1 MMGTH
6 HAVSGA
12 AAWLAVTSTAPWAL
26 GLHPMSTRDQL
37 VGAVLAAGAA
47 ILPDAD
53 HHNGTIAHSGGVVT
67 KVAARTVEAA
77 SGGHRHGLH
86 SLLAII
92 GFYLGATYLGT
103 WWATV
108 PVLGYIPAG
117 STLLWL
123 ALIGFTLKVL
133 KLSKGGVIKLWVTAA
148 LATLPVLYF
157 FPDLFEILPTVVVVG
172 VITHLVGDFL
182 TVGGLPLLWPWI
194 PKPPK
199 GLDYVP
205 IVRSI
210 WQQNGYVALPILG
223 KTGSMREMAL
233 FAVLSL
239 YTLVALADTI
249 ARAVGAPLPIPGIG
263 A

>member
-37 VGAVLAAGAA
+37 VGAALAAGAA

-67 KVAARTVEAA
+67 KVAARTAQVA

-92 GFYLGATYLGT
+92 GFYLAATYLGT

-108 PVLGYIPAG
+108 PVVGYIPLG

-123 ALIGFTLKVL
+123 ALVGFTLKVL
-133 KLSKGGVIKLWVTAA
+133 KVSRGGVIKLWLTA
-148 LATLPVLYF
+148 LAATVPILYF
-157 FPDLFEILPTVVVVG
+157 WPSLFEILPMVVVVG
-172 VITHLVGDFL
+172 VITHLIGDFL
-182 TVGGLPLLWPWI
+182 TVGGLPLLWPWV
-194 PKPPK
+194 PKPTK
-199 GLDYVP
+199 ALDYIPV
-205 IVRSI
+205 VRSV
-210 WQQNGYVALPILG
+210 WQQNGYVALPVLG
-223 KTGSMREMAL
+223 KTGSAREKVL
-233 FAVLSL
+233 FAALSG
-239 YTLVALADTI
+239 YTLVAVADTA
-249 ARAVGAPLPIPGIG
+249 ARAVGAPLPIPGLS

>member
-1 MMGTH
+1 MGTH

-12 AAWLAVTSTAPWAL
+12 AVWLAVTSTAPWAL
-26 GLHPMSTRDQL
+26 GLSPMSTRDQL
-37 VGAVLAAGAA
+37 VGAALAAGAA

-53 HHNGTIAHSGGVVT
+53 HHNGTIAHSGGAIT
-67 KVAARTVEAA
+67 KVAARTLEGV

-92 GFYLGATYLGT
+92 GFYLGATWLGT

-108 PVLGYIPAG
+108 PLLGYIPAG

-133 KLSKGGVIKLWVTAA
+133 HLSRGGIIKLWATAA
-148 LATLPVLYF
+148 VATLPVLYF
-157 FPDLFEILPTVVVVG
+157 APDLFGILPSVVVLG
-172 VITHLVGDFL
+172 VVTHLVGDFL
-182 TVGGLPLLWPWI
+182 TVGGLPLLWPWV

-199 GLDYVP
+199 SFDDIPV
-205 IVRSI
+205 VRSL
-210 WQQNGYVALPILG
+210 WQQNGYVAVPALG
-223 KTGSMREMAL
+223 KTGSIRELAL
-233 FAVLSL
+233 FGVLGL
-239 YTLVALADTI
+239 YTLVAITDTI
-249 ARAVGAPLPIPGIG
+249 ARAFGTPLPIPGLS